1 MHQTTH
7 IFVKSRLR
15 GHFIIA
21 SRTVQQSVRQKLGS
35 YFKYNFFM
43 CIINLTLTELFADV
57 GVIFLFS
64 TTTCDFQKL
73 QTCVKI
79 SPDKAQCLLD

>member
-15 GHFIIA
+15 GHFIIT

-57 GVIFLFS
+57 GVIFSIFNDDLRFS
-64 TTTCDFQKL
+64 KVTNLCEN
-73 QTCVKI
+73 I
-79 SPDKAQCLLD
+79 SR